1 MVSESKGDTMSK
13 RLAIVLGVIAV
24 MVFGGAVA
32 FAQTGPD
39 GEESVISGTGYLK
52 ASGSGTVSVDM
63 AGARRMAVDGDA
75 TIVDLAGDARVH
87 IGAQGDRA
95 AEAEALAAQSTYEL
109 TGFQG
114 LIAVT
119 GSDFTVEV
127 DGFTAFRAKGTGT
140 AELTGE
146 GVWETRH
153 DWGFWSPDG
162 AVLDF
167 EQ

>member
-1 MVSESKGDTMSK
+1 MSK
-13 RLAIVLGVIAV
+13 RLTIVLGIIAV

-39 GEESVISGTGYLK
+39 GDESVISGTGYLK

-63 AGARRMAVDGDA
+63 AGAIRMAVDGDA

-87 IGAQGDRA
+87 IASPGARA
-95 AEAEALAAQSTYEL
+95 AESEALTGQSTYEL

-127 DGFTAFRAKGTGT
+127 EGFAAFRAKGSGT

-146 GVWETRH
+146 GVWKTRN
-153 DWGFWSPDG
+153 DWGFWSPAG
-162 AVLDF
+162 AVLGF
-167 EQ
+167 EE